1 MKVSAYRV
9 RQRARLSNP
18 TLIIETPLSRKLIE
32 IERIYV
38 TVNVYTQE
46 ICIIPEKNLITCIF
60 PDSLRN
66 FVYLL
71 KMSGNIHIS

>member
-46 ICIIPEKNLITCIF
+46 ICIIPEKKSDNM
-60 PDSLRN
+60 
-66 FVYLL
+66 Y
-71 KMSGNIHIS
+71 IS